1 MTSDMDSVSQA
12 LADQL
17 AKRTGCQVIQVG
29 EEPLNDLRPMVEQR
43 KLDWKDVAYMG
54 K

>member
-1 MTSDMDSVSQA
+1 M

-17 AKRTGCQVIQVG
+17 AKRTGCQVMEVG
-29 EEPLNDLRPMVEQR
+29 EEPQNDLKKIVEAR

-54 K
+54 KSSESFTVI